1 MLDKWRLGPV
11 VDIMNGSL
19 MVLSAD
25 IFCYPGWW
33 AKVFRT
39 YPLNNPLHMVLI
51 RAFLDLEMVGAPKQ
65 GQGNEVMKRG
75 NQPVQQNDFH
85 LFVHDNLTTTTT
97 VGHPCVTHSRN
108 PRKLKISWPP
118 KLRPLV
124 SAQAHAK
131 NALADIAAVNA
142 P

>member
-1 MLDKWRLGPV
+1 MNQFGVEDSFARFLPGRLFRRHSMLDKWRLGPV

-85 LFVHDNLTTTTT
+85 GESFTSLF
-97 VGHPCVTHSRN
+97 
-108 PRKLKISWPP
+108 
-118 KLRPLV
+118 
-124 SAQAHAK
+124 
-131 NALADIAAVNA
+131 
-142 P
+142 